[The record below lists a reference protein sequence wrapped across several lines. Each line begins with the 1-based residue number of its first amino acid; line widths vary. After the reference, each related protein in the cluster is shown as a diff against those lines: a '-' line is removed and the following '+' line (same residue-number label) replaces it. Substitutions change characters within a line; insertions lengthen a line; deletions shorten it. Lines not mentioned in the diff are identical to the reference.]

1 MPTDKKIHAV
11 EELAERFSRCTVAVA
26 TDFSRMSVKDMTG
39 LRHHLREQGIEYRV
53 VKNTLTQ
60 RAADAAKRPAIK
72 EILEG
77 PTGFAFGYDDPV
89 KPVKVLVEYVRA
101 NRIPLLV
108 RGALLD
114 DMVYKGQAIN
124 ALATLPSRQ
133 ELAAQLTSQLSNPL
147 FRVVTVL
154 SRPLYGLVSTLNS
167 PLAGLVGVLQQRV
180 IQQSG

>member
-26 TDFSRMSVKDMTG
+26 TDFSRMSVKAMTG

-60 RAADAAKRPAIK
+60 RAADAANRPKIK

-114 DMVYKGQAIN
+114 DMVYKGQAVN
-124 ALATLPSRQ
+124 VLAALPSRQ
-133 ELAAQLTSQLSNPL
+133 ELAAQLISQLSNPL

-154 SRPLYGLVSTLNS
+154 NRPLYGLVSTLNS
-167 PLAGLVGVLQQRV
+167 PLAGLANVLRQRV
-180 IQQSG
+180 AQQSS